1 VQAEVRV
8 SSLPRSDLKHQMTT
22 AQTLLSLTPPFGS
35 STMRNGDDP
44 EEERRAW
51 RRWDAEH
58 GIRWR
63 LAVGL
68 ISPRD
73 RARLDADPDLADEV
87 FAAEPVAP
95 PGFWSC

>member
-1 VQAEVRV
+1 M
-8 SSLPRSDLKHQMTT
+8 SSSPRSDLKYRMTT
-22 AQTLLSLTPPFGS
+22 AQTLLSVTPPLG
-35 STMRNGDDP
+35 STMPCNGDDP

-58 GIRWR
+58 GIAWR

-68 ISPRD
+68 ISLAD